1 MIRSVLLRS
10 TSHGQTNIIWDRWHN
25 WLVWV

>member
-10 TSHGQTNIIWDRWHN
+10 TSHGQTNILWDRWRN

>member
-10 TSHGQTNIIWDRWHN
+10 ASHGQTNIIWDRWLN